1 MGTIAN
7 VFAVII
13 GGIIGLLL
21 NDKLQKRFEDSLMQ
35 ALGLCVIFIGAG
47 GALTGMVKV
56 INSELSTTGTMLMII
71 SLLLGTLIGEIV
83 RIENRLE
90 GLGERLKKLVKA
102 NSNKQFVEGF
112 LSNTLVIC
120 IGAMAVVGSLNDG
133 LLGDPSML
141 YAKAVLD
148 AIITMVFAATL
159 GIGTLF
165 AALPLG
171 IYQGAITVLSRF
183 IAPYLNDAL
192 ISDLSFIGSIL
203 IFGVGIN
210 LAFGKKFKVGN
221 MLPAILVPVFY
232 HLLFK

>member
-1 MGTIAN
+1 
-7 VFAVII
+7 
-13 GGIIGLLL
+13 
-21 NDKLQKRFEDSLMQ
+21 
-35 ALGLCVIFIGAG
+35 
-47 GALTGMVKV
+47 
-56 INSELSTTGTMLMII
+56 
-71 SLLLGTLIGEIV
+71 
-83 RIENRLE
+83 
-90 GLGERLKKLVKA
+90 
-102 NSNKQFVEGF
+102 
-112 LSNTLVIC
+112 
-120 IGAMAVVGSLNDG
+120 MAVVGSLNDG

>member
-21 NDKLQKRFEDSLMQ
+21 NDKLEKRFEDSLMQ

-47 GALTGMVKV
+47 GAFTGMVKI
-56 INSELSTTGTMLMII
+56 INSKLSTTGTMLMII

-83 RIENRLE
+83 RIEDRLE

>member
-21 NDKLQKRFEDSLMQ
+21 NDKLEKRFEDSLMQ
-35 ALGLCVIFIGAG
+35 ALGLCVIFIGTG
-47 GALTGMVKV
+47 GAFTGMVKI
-56 INSELSTTGTMLMII
+56 INSEISTTGTMLMII

-83 RIENRLE
+83 RIEDRLE

-102 NSNKQFVEGF
+102 NSNNQFVEGF

>member
-21 NDKLQKRFEDSLMQ
+21 NDKLEKRFEDSLMQ

-47 GALTGMVKV
+47 GAFTGMVKI
-56 INSELSTTGTMLMII
+56 INSKLSTTGTMLMII

-83 RIENRLE
+83 RIEDRLE

-183 IAPYLNDAL
+183 IAPYLTDAL

-221 MLPAILVPVFY
+221 MLPAILVPFFY

>member
-21 NDKLQKRFEDSLMQ
+21 NDKLEKRFEESLMQ
-35 ALGLCVIFIGAG
+35 ALGLCVLFIGAG
-47 GALTGMVKV
+47 GEFTGMLK
-56 INSELSTTGTMLMII
+56 IMNSELSTSGTMLMIV
-71 SLLLGTLIGEIV
+71 SLLLGTFLGEIA
-83 RIENRLE
+83 RIEDRLE

-102 NSNKQFVEGF
+102 NGNNQFVEGF

-120 IGAMAVVGSLNDG
+120 VGAMAVVGSLNDG

-141 YAKAVLD
+141 YAKSVLD
-148 AIITMVFAATL
+148 AIVTMVFAATL

-171 IYQGAITVLSRF
+171 IYQGAITILSRF
-183 IAPYLNDAL
+183 IAPFLNDAL

-221 MLPAILVPVFY
+221 MLPAILIPVFY
-232 HLLFK
+232 HLFF

>member
-21 NDKLQKRFEDSLMQ
+21 NDKLEKRFEESLMQ
-35 ALGLCVIFIGAG
+35 ALGLCVLFIGAG
-47 GALTGMVKV
+47 GAFSGMLK
-56 INSELSTTGTMLMII
+56 IMNSELSTSGTMLMIV
-71 SLLLGTLIGEIV
+71 SLLLGTFLGEIA
-83 RIENRLE
+83 RIEDRLE

-102 NSNKQFVEGF
+102 NGNNQFVEGF

-120 IGAMAVVGSLNDG
+120 VGAMAVVGSLNDG

-141 YAKAVLD
+141 YAKSVLD
-148 AIITMVFAATL
+148 AIVTMVFAATL

-171 IYQGAITVLSRF
+171 IYQGAITILSRF
-183 IAPYLNDAL
+183 IAPFLNDAL

-221 MLPAILVPVFY
+221 MLPSILIPVFY
-232 HLLFK
+232 HLFF

>member
-21 NDKLQKRFEDSLMQ
+21 NDKLEKRFEDSLMQ
-35 ALGLCVIFIGAG
+35 ALGLCVIFIGTG
-47 GALTGMVKV
+47 GAFTGMVKI
-56 INSELSTTGTMLMII
+56 INSEISTTGTMLMII

-83 RIENRLE
+83 RIEDRLE

-102 NSNKQFVEGF
+102 NSNNQFVEGF

-120 IGAMAVVGSLNDG
+120 VGAMAVVGSLNDG

>member
-21 NDKLQKRFEDSLMQ
+21 NDKLEKRFEDSLMQ

-47 GALTGMVKV
+47 GAFTGMVKI
-56 INSELSTTGTMLMII
+56 INSKLSTTGTMLMII

-83 RIENRLE
+83 RIEDRLE

-102 NSNKQFVEGF
+102 NSNNQFVEGF

-120 IGAMAVVGSLNDG
+120 VGAMAVVGSLNDG
-133 LLGDPSML
+133 LLGDHSML